1 MTLEK
6 HIEEVLAGI
15 KAGRYVNEA
24 AVSQG
29 IVLRLL
35 QALGWPTY
43 DTQIVCPE
51 FALEGRRVDYALC
64 HPASKPIAF
73 VEVKQIGQSDRA
85 ERQLFEYAFHL
96 GVPLAILT
104 DGQEWNFF
112 LPAEQGDYGERRVYK
127 LDLVERSLAESVS
140 RLSRY
145 LGYSEISSGKAIAAA
160 REDYQSVSRN
170 RQMLTTLPEAWSK
183 LVAEEDDL
191 LLELVADRVESLCGF
206 KPDLDTVAKF
216 LRNNVFLHRSP
227 GTQLPTTRTPAAP
240 PAIPAPTLQHSSV
253 TAMVVTAG
261 AVGFTLDGRFF
272 ACRNGR
278 EVLVGVFEALTQRDE
293 SFLERFAARPK
304 HGRTRRYLARSPDE
318 LYPGRPDLAREHSAK
333 LQSGWFVGTNVSR
346 AQIERI
352 IDMAC
357 EVAHIRLGRELVAN
371 LGE

>member
-1 MTLEK
+1 
-6 HIEEVLAGI
+6 
-15 KAGRYVNEA
+15 
-24 AVSQG
+24 
-29 IVLRLL
+29 
-35 QALGWPTY
+35 
-43 DTQIVCPE
+43 VCPE

-64 HPASKPIAF
+64 HPVSKPIAF

-127 LDLVERSLAESVS
+127 LDLVERDLTEGVS

-145 LGYSEISSGKAIAAA
+145 LGYSEISSGRAIAAA

-170 RQMLTTLPEAWSK
+170 RQILATLPEAWSK
-183 LVAEEDDL
+183 LVTEEDDL

-206 KPDLDTVAKF
+206 KPDLDTVARF
-216 LRNNVFLHRSP
+216 LRESVSLRS
-227 GTQLPTTRTPAAP
+227 TTGA
-240 PAIPAPTLQHSSV
+240 AIPAGRGPLALPLSAVSRPQHPPIA
-253 TAMVVTAG
+253 TVVAKG
-261 AVGFTLDGRFF
+261 PVGFTLEGHFVT
-272 ACRNGR
+272 CRNGR
-278 EVLVGVFEALTQRDE
+278 EVLVEVFEALAQRDA

-318 LYPGRPDLAREHSAK
+318 LYPGRPDLAREHFAK
-333 LQSGWFVGTNVSR
+333 LKSGWFVGTNVSR
-346 AQIERI
+346 ARIERI
-352 IDMAC
+352 IEMAC

-371 LGE
+371 VGE